1 MAKSAEKQPTMTNRV
16 VVIGA
21 SGFVGGAIASEA
33 ASHGHEVMRI
43 DRAVLDLLIPTAAD
57 QLAELIRKSDCIVFA
72 AAEAPCK
79 TPESLQRNIA
89 LVFTVLQAIRISTPT
104 YLMNVSSDAVYLD
117 NPMALSESSPIGPK
131 NLHGAMHAAREALLN
146 SAPTSVIHMRPTLI
160 YGFGDPHNGYG
171 PNQFL
176 SRVRAGADI
185 HLFGNGEELRD
196 HVHIGD
202 VARIAAR
209 CLLKRPTGS
218 LNVASGEVRSFREIA
233 ERAVRLSGG
242 KVQIRTTPRN
252 GLMPHAGYRPIA
264 IDQLRVHFP
273 DFAPIKV
280 LDGLALEVA
289 RHGS

>member
-1 MAKSAEKQPTMTNRV
+1 M

-21 SGFVGGAIASEA
+21 SGFVGRAIASEA
-33 ASHGHEVMRI
+33 ASEGHEVIRI

-57 QLAELIRKSDCIVFA
+57 QLAGLIRKSDCVVFA

-89 LVFTVLQAIRISTPT
+89 LVFTVLQAIRISTPS

-117 NPMALSESSPIGPK
+117 SPTALSESSPIGPA
-131 NLHGAMHAAREALLN
+131 NLHGAMHVAREALLN
-146 SAPTSVIHMRPTLI
+146 SVQTLVIHLRPTLI

-176 SRVRAGADI
+176 SRLRAGTDI
-185 HLFGNGEELRD
+185 HLYGNGEERRD
-196 HVHIGD
+196 HVHIRD

-218 LNVASGEVRSFREIA
+218 MNVASGEVRSFREIA
-233 ERAVRLSGG
+233 ECAVRLGGG
-242 KVQIRTTPRN
+242 KVQIQTTPRV
-252 GLMPHAGYRPIA
+252 GPMPHAGYRPIA
-264 IDQLRVHFP
+264 IDQLRLYFP
-273 DFAPIKV
+273 DYAPIKV
-280 LDGLALEVA
+280 LDGLALEA
-289 RHGS
+289 ASNGS

>member
-1 MAKSAEKQPTMTNRV
+1 
-16 VVIGA
+16 
-21 SGFVGGAIASEA
+21 
-33 ASHGHEVMRI
+33 
-43 DRAVLDLLIPTAAD
+43 
-57 QLAELIRKSDCIVFA
+57 
-72 AAEAPCK
+72 
-79 TPESLQRNIA
+79 
-89 LVFTVLQAIRISTPT
+89 
-104 YLMNVSSDAVYLD
+104 MNVSSDAVYLD
-117 NPMALSESSPIGPK
+117 STTSLAESSPISPA

-146 SAPTSVIHMRPTLI
+146 SAPTSVLHLRPTLI
-160 YGFGDPHNGYG
+160 YGSGDPHNGYG

-176 SRVRAGADI
+176 RQVRSGSDI
-185 HLFGNGEELRD
+185 CLFGNGEERRD

-202 VARIAAR
+202 VARIAVR

-273 DFAPIKV
+273 DFEPIKV
-280 LDGLALEVA
+280 LDGLALEMA